1 METKVSKFTVTG
13 LVKERRIFNTS
24 MDFSVDVFHYPC
36 LTGDNGTGKSLTIH
50 LLHAMT
56 ELITTSI
63 PTRLF
68 SYLRTREED
77 GWGQWYWRW
86 HKIFQ
91 KLELEMADGRKLTVS
106 AIDPADGKYMM
117 NMNDHIYD
125 LDDVPVMDIPDTV
138 PFLSDK
144 RHENKAGTVASLV
157 FMNGGKF
164 DPDKYF
170 KLCQA
175 ILGLDNGPRIFTPMP
190 MGVDFSSRAK
200 WERALDTWL
209 GTFSHGEIEVL
220 MLSLAVEAVGLRKCP
235 IFIEGAEAGL
245 HVLSQKQFAKMVPM
259 FDERGIQIVYTT
271 RSPFNFIPGQT
282 YDIGKKAPVKEFVD
296 EQ

>member
-1 METKVSKFTVTG
+1 METRVSKFTVTG
-13 LVKERRIFNTS
+13 LVKERRLFNTS
-24 MDFSVDVFHYPC
+24 TDYSVDVFHYPC

-68 SYLRTREED
+68 SYLRTRVED
-77 GWGQWYWRW
+77 GWGQWFWQW

-91 KLELEMADGRKLTVS
+91 KLELEMADGRKLTVT
-106 AIDPADGKYMM
+106 AIDPGDGKYVM
-117 NMNDHIYD
+117 NLDNHIYD
-125 LDDVPVMDIPDTV
+125 LSDVPVMDIPDTV
-138 PFLSDK
+138 PFLSEK
-144 RHENKAGTVASLV
+144 RRANVAGTVASLV

-164 DPDKYF
+164 DQDKYF

-175 ILGLDNGPRIFTPMP
+175 VLGLDNGPRLFSPMP
-190 MGVDFSSRAK
+190 MGVDFSSRTK

-220 MLSLAVEAVGLRKCP
+220 MLSLAVEAAGLRKCP
-235 IFIEGAEAGL
+235 IFIAGADAGL
-245 HVLSQKQFAKMVPM
+245 HVLSQKQFAKMVPQ
-259 FDERGIQIVYTT
+259 FSEHGIQIVYTAN
-271 RSPFNFIPGQT
+271 SPFSYIPGQT
-282 YDIGKKAPVKEFVD
+282 YDLGEKAPVKEFVD
-296 EQ
+296 G